1 VSYLCQKCKKKLGVT
16 NFVSEIKCVENY
28 PDFEKLMHV
37 IRHGLQEFIVKEIEG
52 ESMEAND
59 RSHIL

>member
-1 VSYLCQKCKKKLGVT
+1 MSYLCQKCKKKLGVT

-37 IRHGLQEFIVKEIEG
+37 VQHGLQEFIVKNVEDG
-52 ESMEAND
+52 SKKAND
-59 RSHIL
+59 FSHIL